1 MRKGTPTAGGAAFG
15 SLQVCVAD
23 GGLTGVPLMQIMLI
37 VGKMGDANNG
47 YSLVRITGSRAVAR
61 GVNGFG

>member
-1 MRKGTPTAGGAAFG
+1 M
-15 SLQVCVAD
+15 AD